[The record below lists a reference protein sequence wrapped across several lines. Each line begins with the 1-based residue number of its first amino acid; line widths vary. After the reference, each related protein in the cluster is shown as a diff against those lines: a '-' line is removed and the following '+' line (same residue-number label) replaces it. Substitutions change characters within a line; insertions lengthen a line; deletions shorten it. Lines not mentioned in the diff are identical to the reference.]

1 MTLSLKKLSN
11 FSLRRSGKKTQPPKK
26 RKFESLFEEDCIK
39 KKQRDQRKKTQP
51 NLPRQKNST
60 PPGKKTQPKMDVK
73 QMMSS
78 LQEWSE
84 AGILDQ
90 SQSEAVSVLIGQ
102 EDPNPMI
109 VGAIFSGCKDAS
121 KKLDAKKEEEQKMK
135 VMIEEKW
142 KAHLETLKD
151 VEDGP
156 LNATP
161 PQGFHYK
168 KAKISYKK
176 KDKETGEMNEVWN
189 PVAGGKSLIIPHKY
203 VNGVLNLIN
212 QKKVDIENE
221 VKEELKPKSK
231 KKKDGGSRVKIDE
244 DHYVWDTNTEDEAKE
259 DYDNDKL
266 FCMEMDKDKETIYQE
281 IIKSY
286 KKGSKDP
293 RPKDH
298 PEYCEGGKLDK
309 DLRKKRWSSCC
320 HSTTFQDIHNE
331 KRCHGAKV
339 WKGGRNGS
347 EYTKEHGIRGAVM
360 MCCNLEVEPGTFFCV
375 TCAKKDPP
383 QDFYEMK
390 YKKTSLGDDKP
401 MSDFLKDAVK
411 CG

>member
-1 MTLSLKKLSN
+1 MVS
-11 FSLRRSGKKTQPPKK
+11 
-26 RKFESLFEEDCIK
+26 
-39 KKQRDQRKKTQP
+39 
-51 NLPRQKNST
+51 
-60 PPGKKTQPKMDVK
+60 VK

-90 SQSEAVSVLIGQ
+90 YQSEAVSVLMGQ

-109 VGAIFSGCKDAS
+109 VGAIYSGCKDAS

-135 VMIEEKW
+135 DMIEEKW
-142 KAHLETLKD
+142 KAYLETLKN
-151 VEDGP
+151 VDGP
-156 LNATP
+156 LN
-161 PQGFHYK
+161 
-168 KAKISYKK
+168 
-176 KDKETGEMNEVWN
+176 
-189 PVAGGKSLIIPHKY
+189 KSLPSGWKYKEVKVGTKGVIQEGKMSWSYLYKGDNCLVIPPHY
-203 VNGVLNLIN
+203 VNGVLNLFN

-231 KKKDGGSRVKIDE
+231 KKKDGDSRVKIDE
-244 DHYVWDTNTEDEAKE
+244 DHYVWDTNTEEDAKK
-259 DYDNDKL
+259 DYDNDQL
-266 FCMEMDKDKETIYQE
+266 FCMEMDKDNETIYRE

-309 DLRKKRWSSCC
+309 DLRKKKWSSCC
-320 HSTTFQDIHNE
+320 HSSTFQDIHNE

-347 EYTKEHGIRGAVM
+347 EYTKNHGIRGAVM
-360 MCCNLEVEPGTFFCV
+360 MCCNQNVEPGTIFCGA
-375 TCAKKDPP
+375 CAKKDTP
-383 QDFYEMK
+383 QDFYKME
-390 YKKTSLGDDKP
+390 YKKTAQGPRVP
-401 MSDFLKDAVK
+401 MSDYLKDAVG